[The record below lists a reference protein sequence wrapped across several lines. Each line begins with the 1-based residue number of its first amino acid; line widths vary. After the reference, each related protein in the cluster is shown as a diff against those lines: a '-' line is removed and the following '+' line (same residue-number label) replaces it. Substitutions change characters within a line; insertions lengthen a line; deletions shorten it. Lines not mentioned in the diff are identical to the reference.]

1 MVVIVE
7 GKNDYNK
14 LKSVFPNL
22 NILITNG
29 SDVRPEFL
37 ELVKKLSQNHDIVLC
52 LDPDYSGE
60 RIRKTIVDKV
70 PNALHIY
77 ANRNKAISKN
87 GKKIGIEHMSK
98 ENIIS
103 LFSDIKIVNNLGSL
117 TLNDL
122 YDLGLVGEDDSAIK
136 RKELGNRLGIGY
148 GNAKQFLKKLNM
160 FNISKEDIKKVYDC
174 TSN

>member
-37 ELVKKLSQNHDIVLC
+37 ELVKSFQTMILFMF
-52 LDPDYSGE
+52 DPDYSGE
-60 RIRKTIVDKV
+60 RIRKTIVMGS
-70 PNALHIY
+70 NTLHIY

-87 GKKIGIEHMSK
+87 GKKLES
-98 ENIIS
+98 NI
-103 LFSDIKIVNNLGSL
+103 
-117 TLNDL
+117 
-122 YDLGLVGEDDSAIK
+122 
-136 RKELGNRLGIGY
+136 
-148 GNAKQFLKKLNM
+148 
-160 FNISKEDIKKVYDC
+160 
-174 TSN
+174 